1 MITAKNERQ
10 IVMYSGFSYNGISE
24 DVLAMVIRTNL
35 GNSIDDNVPR
45 MLQAAAYNTAQ
56 SHDALNIKNKEKS
69 KLVLAFF
76 NILHYLC
83 GK

>member
-24 DVLAMVIRTNL
+24 DVLAMVIRTTL

-56 SHDALNIKNKEKS
+56 SHDALNIFL
-69 KLVLAFF
+69 KLSVYNLYPAVK
-76 NILHYLC
+76 LEL
-83 GK
+83 

>member
-24 DVLAMVIRTNL
+24 GVLAMVIRTNL

-45 MLQAAAYNTAQ
+45 MLQAAAYNMAQ
-56 SHDALNIKNKEKS
+56 SHDALNIFL
-69 KLVLAFF
+69 KLSVYNLYPAVK
-76 NILHYLC
+76 LEL
-83 GK
+83 

>member
-24 DVLAMVIRTNL
+24 DVLAMVIRTTL

-45 MLQAAAYNTAQ
+45 MLQAAAYNMAQ
-56 SHDALNIKNKEKS
+56 SHDALNIFL
-69 KLVLAFF
+69 KLSVYNLYPAVK
-76 NILHYLC
+76 LEL
-83 GK
+83 

>member
-56 SHDALNIKNKEKS
+56 SHDA
-69 KLVLAFF
+69 F
-76 NILHYLC
+76 NIFLKLSVYNLYPAV
-83 GK
+83 KLEL

>member
-45 MLQAAAYNTAQ
+45 MLQVAAYNMAQ
-56 SHDALNIKNKEKS
+56 SHDALNIFL
-69 KLVLAFF
+69 KLSVYNLYPAVK
-76 NILHYLC
+76 LEL
-83 GK
+83 